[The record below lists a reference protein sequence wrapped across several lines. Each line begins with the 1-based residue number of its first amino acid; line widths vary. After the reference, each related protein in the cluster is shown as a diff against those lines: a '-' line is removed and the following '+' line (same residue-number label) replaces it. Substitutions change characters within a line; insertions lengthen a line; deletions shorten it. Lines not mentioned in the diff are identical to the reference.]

1 MKSDGLNAAN
11 VAYMAVL
18 IYKGRSLQNTVCL
31 VSWDVYTIQF
41 PRINQDVDHNERGGM
56 IQAVTNWNELVL
68 VRKLEPNM
76 TTYMYTVRRQRWTQ
90 ARTQNWVKQLDK
102 FYIPAPYLRSYR
114 AQILNS

>member
-31 VSWDVYTIQF
+31 VSWDVYTKEF

-56 IQAVTNWNELVL
+56 IQAAANWNELVI
-68 VRKLEPNM
+68 VRKLESHV
-76 TTYMYTVRRQRWTQ
+76 TTYMYSVHRQRWTQ
-90 ARTQNWVKQLDK
+90 ARTQNGVKQLDK
-102 FYIPAPYLRSYR
+102 FYT
-114 AQILNS
+114 